1 MSWEDIKIEISDTVK
16 QTMEER
22 HVSPDEVKMVINHV
36 EKEEGTKLYVPD
48 ANRYLGKKMIGT
60 ATFYVD
66 YSFEGDKY
74 IINSAYVHKAEIQ
87 GGA

>member
-1 MSWEDIKIEISDTVK
+1 MSGEDIKIEISDAVK

-36 EKEEGTKLYVPD
+36 EKEGGVKLYVPD
-48 ANRYLGKKMIGT
+48 DNRYLGKNIMGG

-66 YSFEGDKY
+66 YSIEGDNY
-74 IINSAYVHKAEIQ
+74 IINSAYAHKAEIQ
-87 GGA
+87 G